1 MCFWDTKHAGICL
14 QIVYEFPK
22 FKCSLLWTYFVPRW
36 DLWNLQTWRQ
46 HRAKKSLHMSLQF
59 NLFRISKKIFAYFLL
74 NCLKIYQNCGFPP
87 LCECTSFTDGIS
99 GISRQSGNIGIGQRK
114 PTASCPAGEHLYA
127 FHALPQIL
135 SFYFTMI
142 SSLEICRVGGHC
154 ARFTCDSSDKLLELI
169 FIHLDNIFGVREHL
183 LNAHFPCASSDILLE
198 LISINCQTKE
208 ER

>member
-1 MCFWDTKHAGICL
+1 MGSFLSASVLRSQMGSPESPDRAATSAG
-14 QIVYEFPK
+14 
-22 FKCSLLWTYFVPRW
+22 
-36 DLWNLQTWRQ
+36 N
-46 HRAKKSLHMSLQF
+46 
-59 NLFRISKKIFAYFLL
+59 
-74 NCLKIYQNCGFPP
+74 
-87 LCECTSFTDGIS
+87 
-99 GISRQSGNIGIGQRK
+99 IGQRK

-142 SSLEICRVGGHC
+142 SSLEICRGGGHSC
-154 ARFTCDSSDKLLELI
+154 ARFTSDSSDKLFELI

-208 ER
+208 ERLN

>member
-74 NCLKIYQNCGFPP
+74 NCLKIYQNCRFLP

-99 GISRQSGNIGIGQRK
+99 GISRQSGNIGGQHWAK
-114 PTASCPAGEHLYA
+114 KADGK
-127 FHALPQIL
+127 LP
-135 SFYFTMI
+135 SRRTF
-142 SSLEICRVGGHC
+142 IC
-154 ARFTCDSSDKLLELI
+154 FS
-169 FIHLDNIFGVREHL
+169 
-183 LNAHFPCASSDILLE
+183 CASSDTFVLFHNDFIFGNMQRWRTFMCTLYKWFLR
-198 LISINCQTKE
+198 QTF
-208 ER
+208 RIDFHSPW